1 MRRKMS
7 SVLGPGLALALWLG
21 GAPAGAATS
30 RAADAPLVVGTMAM
44 PPFVVHEPDGRWTGT
59 AIELWRTTAEELG
72 VRFEFAERDLEGLFV
87 GLEDGSLDVSV
98 AALTVTADRERRVDF
113 THPYFTTGLA
123 IALDHERAE
132 TWYDPFLAV
141 LSPTFVRL
149 ILLFA
154 GLQLAVGA
162 LMWQLERRR
171 NPGFHGSP
179 VVGVTA
185 GLWWAVVTMATV
197 GYGDKVPITPAG
209 RLLAML
215 WMLASLIILTT
226 VTASITTSLTLG
238 RLESKV
244 TGPGDLGKL
253 RVGAVSQTTSEET
266 LREMKLDFRSMPDL
280 HSGLAAICRHE
291 LDAMVDDQPMLAMTV
306 EAGYAGCIDVLPHTF
321 HRQDYAFA
329 LPTGSALREP
339 INRILAS
346 RVATLQSP

>member
-1 MRRKMS
+1 
-7 SVLGPGLALALWLG
+7 
-21 GAPAGAATS
+21 
-30 RAADAPLVVGTMAM
+30 
-44 PPFVVHEPDGRWTGT
+44 
-59 AIELWRTTAEELG
+59 
-72 VRFEFAERDLEGLFV
+72 
-87 GLEDGSLDVSV
+87 
-98 AALTVTADRERRVDF
+98 
-113 THPYFTTGLA
+113 
-123 IALDHERAE
+123 
-132 TWYDPFLAV
+132 
-141 LSPTFVRL
+141 
-149 ILLFA
+149 
-154 GLQLAVGA
+154 
-162 LMWQLERRR
+162 
-171 NPGFHGSP
+171 
-179 VVGVTA
+179 
-185 GLWWAVVTMATV
+185 
-197 GYGDKVPITPAG
+197 
-209 RLLAML
+209 ML

>member
-1 MRRKMS
+1 MFAPS
-7 SVLGPGLALALWLG
+7 ILGQTLALALGLNA
-21 GAPAGAATS
+21 APTASPT
-30 RAADAPLVVGTMAM
+30 ADAPLVVGTQVM

-72 VRFEFAERDLEGLFV
+72 VRFEFEARELADLFT
-87 GLEDGSLDVSV
+87 GLEDGSLDVAV

-113 THPYFTTGLA
+113 THPFFTTGLA
-123 IALDHERAE
+123 IALDHGRGES
-132 TWYDPFLAV
+132 WLDPFIAV
-141 LSPTFVRL
+141 LSPAFLRL
-149 ILLFA
+149 ILVFA

-162 LMWQLERRR
+162 LMWLLERRH
-171 NPGFHGSP
+171 NPGFRGSMTT
-179 VVGVTA
+179 GVTS

-197 GYGDKVPITPAG
+197 GYGDKVPVTTAG

-215 WMLASLIILTT
+215 WMLASLILLTT

-244 TGPGDLGKL
+244 TGPSDLGKL
-253 RVGAVSQTTSEET
+253 RVGAVAHSTSEDY
-266 LREMKLDFRSMPDL
+266 LREMKLDFRSVGDL
-280 HSGLAAICRHE
+280 RVGLAAICGHE
-291 LDAMVDDQPMLAMTV
+291 LDALVEDEPMLAALV
-306 EAGYAGCIDVLPHTF
+306 KAEFADCIDVLPHTF

-346 RVATLQSP
+346 RVATLQGP